1 MGHDQ
6 FFKEFFRT
14 FFRDFLE
21 LFYPDISA
29 ELDFGSLRFAE
40 KEVFTDFPEGAMR
53 TADVVAELQTSD
65 GVEKLVL
72 VHIEVE
78 FKWGSDFGERMY
90 EYYTLLRQRYR
101 KPIIPIAVFLHG
113 GGDGVVEETYNEAS
127 LGRRRVQFWYESVA
141 LAHLDAEE
149 YVGKGNPV
157 AAALAAL
164 MNRRKARE
172 PLTLRALMLR
182 AVMESEL
189 EDIPKLL
196 LKNLIEV
203 YFELGAT
210 QAKRFERLFS
220 TEEFREAEKMEVMW
234 ADRMKAKWAKEG
246 LEEGREKGKIEGK
259 RETLLRL
266 LAKKF
271 GSLSEDVTV
280 HVRALQS
287 VDEIDVYLDRVLTAT
302 SLEEMELDV

>member
-29 ELDFGSLRFAE
+29 ALDFGTLRFAE
-40 KEVFTDFPEGAMR
+40 KEVFTDFPEGRMR

-65 GVEKLVL
+65 GIDKLVL

-78 FKWGSDFGERMY
+78 FEWGSDFGERMY

-101 KPIIPIAVFLHG
+101 KPIIPIAVFIHG
-113 GGDGVVEETYNEAS
+113 GGDGVEEETYNEAS
-127 LGRRRVQFWYESVA
+127 LGWRRVQFWYESVS

-164 MNRRKARE
+164 MNRRKASE
-172 PLTLRALMLR
+172 PLTLRALMLN
-182 AVMESEL
+182 AVYGSGL
-189 EDIPKLL
+189 DDVGKFQLRSI
-196 LKNLIEV
+196 IEA
-203 YFELGAT
+203 YFELDAK
-210 QAKRFERLFS
+210 QAERFERDFS
-220 TEEFREAEKMEVMW
+220 KEFGEVKEMEVMW
-234 ADRMKAKWAKEG
+234 GERMKAKWVKEG
-246 LEEGREKGKIEGK
+246 RQEGLIEGK
-259 RETLLRL
+259 RETLLRQ

-271 GSLSEDVTV
+271 GSLSEDVMAQI
-280 HVRALQS
+280 RALES
-287 VDEIDVYLDRVLTAT
+287 ADELDVRLDRVLTAT
-302 SLEEMELDV
+302 SLEEMELEN

>member
-1 MGHDQ
+1 
-6 FFKEFFRT
+6 
-14 FFRDFLE
+14 
-21 LFYPDISA
+21 
-29 ELDFGSLRFAE
+29 
-40 KEVFTDFPEGAMR
+40 MR

-65 GVEKLVL
+65 GVDKLVL

-78 FKWGSDFGERMY
+78 LNWGSDFGERMY

-113 GGDGVVEETYNEAS
+113 GGDGVVEETYHEAS
-127 LGRRRVQFWYESVA
+127 LGRRRLQFWYESVS

-172 PLTLRALMLR
+172 PLTLRALMVR
-182 AVMESEL
+182 AVVESKL
-189 EDIPKLL
+189 DDIPKLL
-196 LKNLIEV
+196 LMNLIEV
-203 YFELGAT
+203 YFELGAA

-220 TEEFREAEKMEVMW
+220 REFREAEEMEIMW

-246 LEEGREKGKIEGK
+246 LEEGREKGLEEGREEGREEGLIEGK

-271 GSLSEDVTV
+271 GSLSEEVTA

-287 VDEIDVYLDRVLTAT
+287 VDEIDVSLDRVLTAT
-302 SLEEMELDV
+302 SLDEMELDRP

>member
-6 FFKEFFRT
+6 FFKDFFRT

-29 ELDFGSLRFAE
+29 ELDFGTVRFAD
-40 KEVFTDFPEGAMR
+40 KEVFTDFPDGSMR

-78 FKWGSDFGERMY
+78 LNWGSDFGEQMY
-90 EYYTLLRQRYR
+90 EYYTLLQQRFR
-101 KPIIPIAVFLHG
+101 NEIIPIAVFLHG
-113 GGDGVVEETYNEAS
+113 GGDGVVEETYKRAS
-127 LGRRRVQFWYESVA
+127 LGRRRLQFWYESVS

-164 MNRRKARE
+164 INRRKARE
-172 PLTLRALMLR
+172 PLTLRALMIQ
-182 AVMESEL
+182 AVVESEL
-189 EDIPKLL
+189 GDIPKLL
-196 LKNLIEV
+196 LMNLIEV
-203 YFELGAT
+203 YFELGAA
-210 QAKRFERLFS
+210 QAKRFEQVFS
-220 TEEFREAEKMEVMW
+220 EEFREAEEMEVMW

-246 LEEGREKGKIEGK
+246 LEEGREKGLIEGR
-259 RETLLRL
+259 REALLRQ

-271 GSLSEDVTV
+271 GSLSEDVTA
-280 HVRALQS
+280 HVRALES
-287 VDEIDVYLDRVLTAT
+287 VDEIDVYLDRVLSAT

>member
-6 FFKEFFRT
+6 FFKDFFRT

-29 ELDFGSLRFAE
+29 ELDFGTLRFAE
-40 KEVFTDFPEGAMR
+40 KEVFTDFPEGSMR
-53 TADVVAELQTSD
+53 TADVVAKLQTSD
-65 GVEKLVL
+65 GVEKLVR

-78 FKWGSDFGERMY
+78 FEWGSDFGERMF

-101 KPIIPIAVFLHG
+101 IPIVPIAVFLHG

-127 LGRRRVQFWYESVA
+127 LGRRRVQFWYESVS

-157 AAALAAL
+157 AATLAAL
-164 MNRRKARE
+164 MNRRKSE
-172 PLTLRALMLR
+172 PLTLRALMLK
-182 AVMESEL
+182 AVYGSRL
-189 EDIPKLL
+189 DDLAKFQLRSI
-196 LKNLIEV
+196 IEA
-203 YFELGAT
+203 YFELGAE
-210 QAKRFERLFS
+210 QAERFDRVFS
-220 TEEFREAEKMEVMW
+220 KEFWEVKKMEVMW
-234 ADRMKAKWAKEG
+234 GERMKAKWAKEG
-246 LEEGREKGKIEGK
+246 LAKGLIEGK
-259 RETLLRL
+259 REALLRQ

-271 GSLSEDVTV
+271 GSLFEDVTA
-280 HVRALQS
+280 HVRALEA

>member
-29 ELDFGSLRFAE
+29 ELDFGTLRFAE
-40 KEVFTDFPEGAMR
+40 KEVFTDFPEGDMR

-72 VHIEVE
+72 VHIEVQL
-78 FKWGSDFGERMY
+78 KWGSDFGERMY
-90 EYYTLLRQRYR
+90 KYYTLLRQRYH
-101 KPIIPIAVFLHG
+101 KPIVPIAVFLHG

-157 AAALAAL
+157 AVALAAL

-172 PLTLRALMLR
+172 PLTLRALMLK
-182 AVMESEL
+182 AVYGSRLDDVGKFQLRRM
-189 EDIPKLL
+189 
-196 LKNLIEV
+196 IET
-203 YFELGAT
+203 YFGLGAK
-210 QAKRFERLFS
+210 QAERFGQVLS
-220 TEEFREAEKMEVMW
+220 KEFREVKEMEIMW
-234 ADRMKAKWAKEG
+234 GDRMKAKWEKV
-246 LEEGREKGKIEGK
+246 GREGGLIEGK
-259 RETLLRL
+259 RETLLRQ

-271 GSLSEDVTV
+271 GSLSGDVTA
-280 HVRALQS
+280 HVRALQA

-302 SLEEMELDV
+302 SLEEMELGV